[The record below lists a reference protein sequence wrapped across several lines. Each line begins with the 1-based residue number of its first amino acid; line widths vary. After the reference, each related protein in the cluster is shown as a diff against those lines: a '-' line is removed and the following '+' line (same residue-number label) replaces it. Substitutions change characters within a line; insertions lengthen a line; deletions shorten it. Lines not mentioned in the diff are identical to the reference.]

1 MADLLGEK
9 FVDVPDG
16 FLYCQT
22 RGQGQDVVLV
32 NAGSADLRMWQTTV
46 LWLSQIAR
54 VTTFDYRDTGLS
66 SPGTKPYSEID
77 DIAAVM
83 DAAGVLSAVLVGV
96 SDGARR
102 ALAFAHRYPQRATRV
117 VVVDG
122 TFGEFP
128 DPSPQ
133 ESAARQQMHAH
144 FARRERLLASAGIRA
159 AAEADIDAWGPAL
172 DADQRRKMIGLQ
184 VANSYFFTLE
194 DYLGSELD
202 PPVKTRFDEITTP
215 ISVLVGGRDFQSTRL
230 WAKRIVS
237 QAPAATLTEIPEA
250 DHFPMLSAPQQ
261 FEHFLRETLR

>member
-1 MADLLGEK
+1 MADEIEK

-16 FLYCQT
+16 LLYCQT
-22 RGQGQDVVLV
+22 RGHGQNVVLV
-32 NAGSADLRMWQTTV
+32 NAGSADLRMWESTV

-77 DIAAVM
+77 DIAAVL
-83 DAAGVLSAVLVGV
+83 DAAGVRCAVLVGV

-133 ESAARQQMHAH
+133 ESAARQEMHAH

-172 DADQRRKMIGLQ
+172 DPHQRHKMISLQ

-230 WAKRIVS
+230 WANRIVS
-237 QAPAATLTEIPEA
+237 QAAAATLTMIPEA
-250 DHFPMLSAPQQ
+250 DHFPMLSAPRE